1 MAPSCKS
8 ATTIAAC
15 GLLLLCV
22 SFLAELV
29 HGRQVPALY
38 VLGDS
43 QADVGNNNYLVTPA
57 RANFPHN
64 GVDYPDQQATGRF
77 SNGKNFVD
85 YLGTP
90 PPYHSI
96 SDSAAERDSTFLKG
110 VNFASG
116 GAGGLCFS
124 FDNQIELDY
133 LNMYSELVRKLGQ
146 AQAMDHLSKSIFAVA
161 IGGNDIIL
169 RSLPPGAPTVTVEL
183 PAVELQLQVLTP
195 QQFVELMV
203 QTLERQLQRLYEL
216 GMRRLFLVGAA
227 PIGCLPVMREVN
239 LLTKECHAVANDMSV
254 RYNTAVAS
262 LLAGMSSRHGDFRYS
277 FFDSYTAL
285 MQLIDD
291 PRPNGYAE
299 VKAACC
305 GLGENKAMYRCG
317 RVSSVCPDRTDHI
330 FWDLVHPTEVTSR
343 KLTGVAFAG
352 SAPLVSPR
360 NVQGGLVPALYVLG
374 DSQADFGNNNY
385 LVTPARAN
393 FPHNGVNYPG
403 HLATGRFSNGYNFV
417 DFLAG
422 SLGVATPPAYR
433 SICDATG
440 SSSRFLNGVNFASGG
455 AGRDYSNVYSALAQL
470 LGQAQ
475 ASTHLANSIFA
486 VAIGGNDII
495 DRVLLAG
502 PFNVSSGQQ
511 FVDSL
516 AQSLKRQLQVFFVGA
531 PPLGCC
537 PILRRR
543 SLAGEDMGCHVEAN
557 SLSAM
562 YNAAVASLLR
572 DVSAQHPDFQYSFF
586 DTSTALLPYIHEP
599 QANGFAETKAAC
611 CGLGDGNAMFGCTP
625 ASSLCANRTG
635 YVFWDLVHPTEAT
648 AQKLTRFAFD
658 GSAPLVSPVNVRQ
671 LCAS

>member
-8 ATTIAAC
+8 TTTIAAC
-15 GLLLLCV
+15 GILLLCV

-29 HGRQVPALY
+29 HGGQVPALY

-43 QADVGNNNYLVTPA
+43 QADVGNNNNLELSPL

-64 GVDYPDQQATGRF
+64 GIDYPNQQATGRF

-85 YLGTP
+85 YLGAP

-96 SDSAAERDSTFLKG
+96 SDSAAERESTFLKG
-110 VNFASG
+110 VNFASVTKNRMDVQ
-116 GAGGLCFS
+116 GLCFS
-124 FDNQIELDY
+124 FDHQIELDY

-146 AQAMDHLSKSIFAVA
+146 AQAMAHLSKSIFAVA

-216 GMRRLFLVGAA
+216 GMRRLFLVGAG

-239 LLTKECHAVANDMSV
+239 LLTKECHAAANDMSV
-254 RYNTAVAS
+254 QYNTAVAS
-262 LLAGMSSRHGDFRYS
+262 LLAGMSSRHGNFRYS

-343 KLTGVAFAG
+343 KLTGVAFGG
-352 SAPLVSPR
+352 SKPLVSPR
-360 NVQGGLVPALYVLG
+360 NGGLVPALYVLG
-374 DSQADFGNNNY
+374 DSQADVGNNY
-385 LVTPARAN
+385 LVTPTRAN
-393 FPHNGVNYPG
+393 FPHSGVDYPE

-417 DFLAG
+417 DFL
-422 SLGVATPPAYR
+422 
-433 SICDATG
+433 
-440 SSSRFLNGVNFASGG
+440 
-455 AGRDYSNVYSALAQL
+455 GRN
-470 LGQAQ
+470 
-475 ASTHLANSIFA
+475 
-486 VAIGGNDII
+486 
-495 DRVLLAG
+495 
-502 PFNVSSGQQ
+502 
-511 FVDSL
+511 
-516 AQSLKRQLQVFFVGA
+516 
-531 PPLGCC
+531 
-537 PILRRR
+537 
-543 SLAGEDMGCHVEAN
+543 
-557 SLSAM
+557 
-562 YNAAVASLLR
+562 
-572 DVSAQHPDFQYSFF
+572 
-586 DTSTALLPYIHEP
+586 
-599 QANGFAETKAAC
+599 
-611 CGLGDGNAMFGCTP
+611 
-625 ASSLCANRTG
+625 
-635 YVFWDLVHPTEAT
+635 
-648 AQKLTRFAFD
+648 
-658 GSAPLVSPVNVRQ
+658 
-671 LCAS
+671 